1 MPGFNDQTMNHQQP
15 LFFPPETLHLSPPT
29 SIGMFPPQPMPMP
42 DRYLMDMYLDFEG
55 STASVHSGMVPMDDF
70 PTPPLSDESFDDSF
84 KPFPDIIPTTEL
96 PERCSKDH
104 DCMSLGITALQN
116 LYGVAELARSSLSA
130 DRVLDRNRKAIDAIS
145 QLVDC
150 ECAADPELALLL
162 SLIISKVLRTYR
174 TVTAQRSASCSSS
187 SSVSEGSQDF
197 GLHTGE
203 TDAAFTLGSYRLDEE
218 DEESIK
224 MQLILRQLKR
234 MGSLVDRFVHVYSRQ
249 RLHGSEISG
258 ALTTFVRGEF
268 KASLKE
274 SSDRLNSS
282 MRELF

>member
-1 MPGFNDQTMNHQQP
+1 MAGFSDQIMNHQQS
-15 LFFPPETLHLSPPT
+15 LFFPPESLHLSPPT
-29 SIGMFPPQPMPMP
+29 SMGMFTPQPMPIP
-42 DRYLMDMYLDFEG
+42 DRYLMDMYLDFD
-55 STASVHSGMVPMDDF
+55 SSAASVHSGMSQMGDF
-70 PTPPLSDESFDDSF
+70 PTPPLSDESFDDGF

-104 DCMSLGITALQN
+104 DCMSLGITALQS
-116 LYGVAELARSSLSA
+116 LYGVAELARSALSA
-130 DRVLDRNRKAIDAIS
+130 DRVLDRNRRAIDAIT

-174 TVTAQRSASCSSS
+174 TVTMQRSASCSSS
-187 SSVSEGSQDF
+187 SSVSGGSQDSNLNH
-197 GLHTGE
+197 GD
-203 TDAAFTLGSYRLDEE
+203 TDAVFTLGSYRLDEE

-234 MGSLVDRFVHVYSRQ
+234 MGNLVDRFVDVYSRQ
-249 RLHGSEISG
+249 RLHGSDISG
-258 ALTTFVRGEF
+258 ALTAFVRGEF
-268 KASLKE
+268 TTSLKE
-274 SSDRLNSS
+274 STDRLNSS